1 MGTAA
6 DDTSS
11 DRAPEIDSIDNI
23 EVWCDVCGH
32 VWEPRKNP
40 MEANYPECSNCDNK
54 SKSKLYV
61 DAENGTYDLT
71 GSPADMQYAEA
82 DVGDSET
89 LDTVS
94 EGATASALAN
104 GENGQV
110 KPDDFGLET
119 EEDAKEDV
127 QDIYEHTVASFPSW
141 GRNSPKT
148 SKIEQYLIER
158 GESNLTPPSPAELRE
173 WTSTISGI
181 GDDVARNVSANY
193 EQELTNA
200 IASGRID
207 RDDLQ
212 NVYSSTLAQIGD
224 TEMANGHQQGAMSP
238 QMAAALQQPQE
249 TQQQSSQSDM
259 MERLVEQ
266 SDSLGPE
273 AMLMREMDTDDMDPM
288 TVMLLMERMDADTT
302 DDSADVPDEL
312 SDALTGLADAVENI
326 NDRISTLEDRVD
338 DTESGSSD
346 PLRSV
351 QELADMR
358 DTMVELGIADTPDNS
373 QAQQQG
379 GGVNEEVSRTLSM
392 LMDRIDGLEDDMQ
405 SSGGTSRDDLES
417 HIGRILEQTND
428 PDQARDLLAIAGKTS
443 VDPEVRKKEL
453 ELEMQR
459 EQLDNKNDSLETLLD
474 GFQKVADRAS
484 SSFADAIM
492 SSNDESE
499 TAQRVRGDEP
509 AQQQPTQQQQPQP
522 QPQPQPQQQP
532 QPAEPQSQPPQPSTP
547 EAPVS
552 QPDTPDTNGEKN
564 PHVREC
570 DNCATEFDVPP
581 NQVGFSCPDC
591 GSGLTKCEE
600 CQHPTDT
607 PPYEEIEYQVCP
619 SCFSNPVSVDD
630 PECSACGWT
639 GDADLLVGEVVFCDN
654 CGVPLVL
661 ERTAAEVQQAAQQQQ
676 YLPEQSQT
684 PDETDTSTDD
694 VEEVI
699 EETREVIES
708 DSGIPDTPDPS
719 EYEPAGGKVP
729 DETETDSST
738 DSDTEIDAPPAP
750 DHSTSTS
757 DGEEPAEDGID
768 TTPEE
773 ESTEEN
779 DADTGEREDD
789 KQDVHECECGREFQT
804 KSELNGHMAHCDGGD

>member
-11 DRAPEIDSIDNI
+11 DRGPEIDSIDNI

-40 MEANYPECSNCDNK
+40 LEANYPECSSCDNK

-82 DVGDSET
+82 DINDSET
-89 LDTVS
+89 LDS
-94 EGATASALAN
+94 MGETAGSSPLTN
-104 GENGQV
+104 GDTGQV

-119 EEDAKEDV
+119 TEDAKEDV

-148 SKIEQYLIER
+148 ERIEKYLIER

-181 GDDVARNVSANY
+181 GDDVARNISANY

-224 TEMANGHQQGAMSP
+224 DGMGQTQQQGAMSP
-238 QMAAALQQPQE
+238 QMAAALQSPQGS
-249 TQQQSSQSDM
+249 QQQSSQDDM

-273 AMLMREMDTDDMDPM
+273 AMLMKEMDTDDMDPM
-288 TVMLLMERMDADTT
+288 TVMLLMDRMDGGS
-302 DDSADVPDEL
+302 DDSGSDVPEEL

-326 NDRISTLEDRVD
+326 NDRISTLEERVD
-338 DTESGSSD
+338 NSESDANNPLSSAK
-346 PLRSV
+346 
-351 QELADMR
+351 ELADMR
-358 DTMVELGIADTPDNS
+358 DTMVELGMADEPNPS
-373 QAQQQG
+373 QQQQQS

-392 LMDRIDGLEDDMQ
+392 LMDRIDGLEEDLQ
-405 SSGGTSRDDLES
+405 TSGGTERDELES

-459 EQLDNKNDSLETLLD
+459 EQLDNKNDSLETLLN

-484 SSFADAIM
+484 SSFAEAIM
-492 SSNDESE
+492 ASNDESE

-509 AQQQPTQQQQPQP
+509 ERQQQQPQP
-522 QPQPQPQQQP
+522 QPQQPQQQP
-532 QPAEPQSQPPQPSTP
+532 QPATPEPQAQQPTP
-547 EAPVS
+547 EQTPTQ
-552 QPDTPDTNGEKN
+552 QPQAGTEATQDN

-570 DNCATEFDVPP
+570 DNCDTEFDVPP

-619 SCFSNPVSVDD
+619 SCFSNPVDVSD
-630 PECSACGWT
+630 PECSACGWS

-676 YLPEQSQT
+676 YLPDTDST
-684 PDETDTSTDD
+684 ADNTTDSRDE

-708 DSGIPDTPDPS
+708 DTGIPDTPEFE
-719 EYEPAGGKVP
+719 EYEPSGGEV
-729 DETETDSST
+729 DDESDSDTETE
-738 DSDTEIDAPPAP
+738 SDTEIDAPPAP
-750 DHSTSTS
+750 DHSTDTS
-757 DGEEPAEDGID
+757 DGDESAEDGID
-768 TTPEE
+768 NSPEQE
-773 ESTEEN
+773 ATQEDETDGNENEEN
-779 DADTGEREDD
+779 
-789 KQDVHECECGREFQT
+789 KQEVYNCECGREFQT

>member
-11 DRAPEIDSIDNI
+11 DRGPEIDSIDNI

-40 MEANYPECSNCDNK
+40 LEANYPECSSCDNK

-82 DVGDSET
+82 DINDSET
-89 LDTVS
+89 LDS
-94 EGATASALAN
+94 MGETAGSSPLTN
-104 GENGQV
+104 GDTGQV

-119 EEDAKEDV
+119 TEDAKEDV

-148 SKIEQYLIER
+148 ERIEKYLIER

-181 GDDVARNVSANY
+181 GDDVARNISANY

-224 TEMANGHQQGAMSP
+224 DGMGQTQQQGAMSP
-238 QMAAALQQPQE
+238 QMAAALQSPQGS
-249 TQQQSSQSDM
+249 QQQSSQDDM

-273 AMLMREMDTDDMDPM
+273 AMLMKEMDTDDMDPM
-288 TVMLLMERMDADTT
+288 TVMLLMDRMDGGS
-302 DDSADVPDEL
+302 DDSGSDVPEEL

-326 NDRISTLEDRVD
+326 NDRISTLEERVD
-338 DTESGSSD
+338 NSESDANNPLSSAK
-346 PLRSV
+346 
-351 QELADMR
+351 ELADMR
-358 DTMVELGIADTPDNS
+358 DTMVELGMADEPNPS
-373 QAQQQG
+373 QQQQQS

-392 LMDRIDGLEDDMQ
+392 LMDRIDGLEEDLQ
-405 SSGGTSRDDLES
+405 TSGGTERDELES

-459 EQLDNKNDSLETLLD
+459 EQLDNKNDSLETLLN

-484 SSFADAIM
+484 SSFAEAIM
-492 SSNDESE
+492 ASNDESE

-509 AQQQPTQQQQPQP
+509 ERQQQQPQP
-522 QPQPQPQQQP
+522 QPQQPQQQP
-532 QPAEPQSQPPQPSTP
+532 QPATPEPQAQQPTP
-547 EAPVS
+547 EQTPTQ
-552 QPDTPDTNGEKN
+552 QPQAGTEATQDN

-570 DNCATEFDVPP
+570 DNCDTEFDVPP

-619 SCFSNPVSVDD
+619 SCFSNPVDVSD
-630 PECSACGWT
+630 PECSACGWS

-676 YLPEQSQT
+676 YLPDTDATADNTTDSR
-684 PDETDTSTDD
+684 DE

-708 DSGIPDTPDPS
+708 DTGIPDTPEFE
-719 EYEPAGGKVP
+719 EYEPSGGEV
-729 DETETDSST
+729 DDESDSDTETE
-738 DSDTEIDAPPAP
+738 SDTEIDAPPAP
-750 DHSTSTS
+750 DHSTDTS
-757 DGEEPAEDGID
+757 DGDESTEDGID
-768 TTPEE
+768 DSPEQE
-773 ESTEEN
+773 ATQEDETDGNENEEN
-779 DADTGEREDD
+779 
-789 KQDVHECECGREFQT
+789 KQEVYNCECGREFQT

>member
-11 DRAPEIDSIDNI
+11 DRGPEIDSIDNI

-40 MEANYPECSNCDNK
+40 LEANYPECSSCDNK

-82 DVGDSET
+82 DINDSET
-89 LDTVS
+89 LDS
-94 EGATASALAN
+94 MGETAGSSPLTN
-104 GENGQV
+104 GDTGQV

-119 EEDAKEDV
+119 TEDAKEDV

-148 SKIEQYLIER
+148 ERIEKYLIER

-181 GDDVARNVSANY
+181 GDDVARNISANY

-224 TEMANGHQQGAMSP
+224 DGMGQTQQQGAMSP
-238 QMAAALQQPQE
+238 QMAAALQSPQGS
-249 TQQQSSQSDM
+249 QQQSSQDDM

-273 AMLMREMDTDDMDPM
+273 AMLMKEMDTDDMDPM
-288 TVMLLMERMDADTT
+288 TVMLLMDRMDGGS
-302 DDSADVPDEL
+302 DDSGSDVPEEL

-326 NDRISTLEDRVD
+326 NDRISTLEERVD
-338 DTESGSSD
+338 NSEPDANNPLSSAK
-346 PLRSV
+346 
-351 QELADMR
+351 ELADMR
-358 DTMVELGIADTPDNS
+358 DTMVELGMADEPNPS
-373 QAQQQG
+373 QQQQQS

-392 LMDRIDGLEDDMQ
+392 LMDRIDGLEEDLQ
-405 SSGGTSRDDLES
+405 TSGGTERDELES

-443 VDPEVRKKEL
+443 VNPEVRKKEL

-459 EQLDNKNDSLETLLD
+459 EQLDNKNDSLETLLN

-484 SSFADAIM
+484 SSFAEAIM
-492 SSNDESE
+492 ASNDESE

-509 AQQQPTQQQQPQP
+509 ERQQQQPQP
-522 QPQPQPQQQP
+522 QPQQPQPQP
-532 QPAEPQSQPPQPSTP
+532 QPATSEPQAQQPTP
-547 EAPVS
+547 EQTPTE
-552 QPDTPDTNGEKN
+552 QPQAGTEATQDN

-570 DNCATEFDVPP
+570 DNCDTEFDVPP

-619 SCFSNPVSVDD
+619 SCFSNPVDVSD
-630 PECSACGWT
+630 PECSACGWS

-676 YLPEQSQT
+676 YLPDTDST
-684 PDETDTSTDD
+684 ADNTTDSRDE

-708 DSGIPDTPDPS
+708 DTGIPDTPEFE
-719 EYEPAGGKVP
+719 EYEPSGGEV
-729 DETETDSST
+729 DDESDSDTETE
-738 DSDTEIDAPPAP
+738 SDTEIDAPPAP
-750 DHSTSTS
+750 DHSTDTS
-757 DGEEPAEDGID
+757 DGDESTEDGID
-768 TTPEE
+768 DSPEQE
-773 ESTEEN
+773 ATQEDETDGNENEEN
-779 DADTGEREDD
+779 
-789 KQDVHECECGREFQT
+789 KQEVYNCECGREFQT

>member
-11 DRAPEIDSIDNI
+11 DRGPEIDSIDNI

-40 MEANYPECSNCDNK
+40 LEANYPECSSCDNK

-82 DVGDSET
+82 DINDSET
-89 LDTVS
+89 LDS
-94 EGATASALAN
+94 MGETAGSSPLTN
-104 GENGQV
+104 GDTGQV

-119 EEDAKEDV
+119 TEDAKEDV

-148 SKIEQYLIER
+148 ERIEKYLIER

-181 GDDVARNVSANY
+181 GDDVARNISANY

-224 TEMANGHQQGAMSP
+224 DGMGQTQQQGAMSP
-238 QMAAALQQPQE
+238 QMAAALQSSQGS
-249 TQQQSSQSDM
+249 QQQSSQDDM

-273 AMLMREMDTDDMDPM
+273 AMLMKEMDTDDMDPM
-288 TVMLLMERMDADTT
+288 TVMLLMDRMDSGS
-302 DDSADVPDEL
+302 DDSGSDVPEEL

-326 NDRISTLEDRVD
+326 NDRISTLEERVD
-338 DTESGSSD
+338 NSESDANNPLSSAK
-346 PLRSV
+346 
-351 QELADMR
+351 ELADMR
-358 DTMVELGIADTPDNS
+358 DTMVELGMADEPNPS
-373 QAQQQG
+373 QQQQQS

-392 LMDRIDGLEDDMQ
+392 LMDRIDGLEEDLQ
-405 SSGGTSRDDLES
+405 TSGGTERDELES

-459 EQLDNKNDSLETLLD
+459 EQLDNKNDSLETLLN

-484 SSFADAIM
+484 SSFAEAIM
-492 SSNDESE
+492 ASNDESE

-509 AQQQPTQQQQPQP
+509 ERQQQQPQP
-522 QPQPQPQQQP
+522 QPQQPQQQP
-532 QPAEPQSQPPQPSTP
+532 QPATPEPQAQQPTP
-547 EAPVS
+547 E
-552 QPDTPDTNGEKN
+552 QTPTEQTQAGTEATRDN

-570 DNCATEFDVPP
+570 DNCDTEFDVPP

-619 SCFSNPVSVDD
+619 SCFSNPVDVSD
-630 PECSACGWT
+630 PECSACGWS

-676 YLPEQSQT
+676 YLPDTDST
-684 PDETDTSTDD
+684 ADSTTDSRDE

-708 DSGIPDTPDPS
+708 DTGIPDTPEFE
-719 EYEPAGGKVP
+719 EYEPSGGEV
-729 DETETDSST
+729 DDESDSDTETESN
-738 DSDTEIDAPPAP
+738 TEIDAPPAP
-750 DHSTSTS
+750 DHSTDTL
-757 DGEEPAEDGID
+757 DGDESAEDGID
-768 TTPEE
+768 DSPEQKATQE
-773 ESTEEN
+773 DETDGNENEEN
-779 DADTGEREDD
+779 
-789 KQDVHECECGREFQT
+789 KQEVYNCECGREFQT